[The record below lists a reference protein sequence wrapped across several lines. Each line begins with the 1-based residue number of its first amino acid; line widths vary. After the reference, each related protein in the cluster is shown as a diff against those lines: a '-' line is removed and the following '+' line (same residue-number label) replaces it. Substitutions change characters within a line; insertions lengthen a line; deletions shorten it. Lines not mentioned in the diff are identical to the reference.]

1 MEPNMKTNSFHITNL
16 TKRRFIMSKL
26 RKVEKN
32 TYETSLHN
40 YMYIHISTKASY
52 LIKKALL

>member
-1 MEPNMKTNSFHITNL
+1 MRKIENGTKMKTNSFHGTNL

-40 YMYIHISTKASY
+40 YMYIHISTNAPY
-52 LIKKALL
+52 